1 MGQQGCGDGNATLIR
16 NVCKSSLDES
26 ELDALHRRRLP
37 LGTTNDALA
46 SILELHHRIQRGE
59 TDVSNHLSPSKRLMS
74 SYSGAFATLL
84 DEALVSNSEDIDLI
98 ELAHNTP
105 SIAQRL
111 MLQRPTFRIRILPNL
126 STYVCRLHSLKER
139 KTPARS

>member
-1 MGQQGCGDGNATLIR
+1 
-16 NVCKSSLDES
+16 
-26 ELDALHRRRLP
+26 
-37 LGTTNDALA
+37 
-46 SILELHHRIQRGE
+46 
-59 TDVSNHLSPSKRLMS
+59 MS

-98 ELAHNTP
+98 ELA
-105 SIAQRL
+105 AQHALNRAEIDVAKAYI
-111 MLQRPTFRIRILPNL
+111 QGQNLPNL